1 MHKYRTPTAGFTL
14 VEILVVVLV
23 VSILMGV
30 VVGSFTGVDREQ
42 TLRGY
47 CERLALKIEH
57 ARDKALQA
65 NREWGVY
72 IDEDGVRFAEFD
84 EINGEWIQRVEKPF
98 AAEDYVEGLR
108 FELEIE
114 EIPGALALN
123 NQQPDEDEDEIPNI
137 VLFSSGETTPF
148 TLSVE
153 PEDWETTPWLLRSDG
168 FTRTSLERGD
178 EV

>member
-1 MHKYRTPTAGFTL
+1 MNRSNAPAAGFTL

-72 IDEDGVRFAEFD
+72 IDDDGVRFAEFD
-84 EINGEWIQRVEKPF
+84 EINGEWIQRAEKPF
-98 AAEDYVEGLR
+98 DPDDYDQSLR
-108 FELEIE
+108 FELEVE
-114 EIPGALALN
+114 EIPGAVALN
-123 NQQPDEDEDEIPNI
+123 AEQPDEDDDIPSI

-148 TLSVE
+148 QIIIE
-153 PEDWETTPWLLRSDG
+153 PEDWETTPWRLHSDG
-168 FTRTSLERGD
+168 FTRTTIERGD
-178 EV
+178 DV